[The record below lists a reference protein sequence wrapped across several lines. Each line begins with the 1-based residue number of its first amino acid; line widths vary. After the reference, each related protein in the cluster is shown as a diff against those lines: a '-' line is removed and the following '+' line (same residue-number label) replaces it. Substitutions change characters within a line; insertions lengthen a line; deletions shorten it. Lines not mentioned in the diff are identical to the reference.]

1 MFSKTPIQFTNKR
14 LEAFDKSW
22 KKILLPNGIT
32 CIHVPVTSD
41 DSFYIG
47 AMIKSGSR
55 FESRAKIGLAHFLEH
70 MMFRG
75 SKSFPQFTQLAEAF
89 EWLGGDWNAA
99 TGLDHTE
106 YWYTG
111 MANTAPEIISLFAE
125 FLHNPRFN
133 DIEVERHIV
142 IRELEGET
150 NDHGHSTDL
159 DYHVSTLIWPDTSI
173 AQPIL
178 GDKESILSFTI
189 KDLQKFRAAHYRPEN
204 MSICIVGGTNAELL
218 DQLAKSFSTY
228 GEDFPEKSVTK
239 LKPLPAFAGPAVK
252 WVEHSDN
259 EYEVL
264 VSFLCEGE
272 WSKKAQVYHLIARI
286 LTDGFCSRLGRS
298 IREEMGL
305 VYSINATASL
315 GPDRGTLDIH
325 ASCSQDQLDRYI
337 NELLKQL
344 VELATKGAK
353 PDEVQR
359 VIQRSVVDVEMAIL
373 DPEAVAGRFNWC
385 QLSEQPCSWADLRSE
400 IQSIK
405 PADVLK
411 ISAELFRQENTAIA
425 LLGPSD
431 KDIEKRIIKA
441 IKAILL

>member
-1 MFSKTPIQFTNKR
+1 MHSKNPIQFTNKR

-22 KKILLPNGIT
+22 SKKVLANGIT

-55 FESRAKIGLAHFLEH
+55 FEIKAKIGLAHFLEH

-75 SKSFPQFTQLAEAF
+75 SKSFPQFTKLAEAF

-99 TGLDHTE
+99 TGYDHTE

-111 MANTAPEIISLFAE
+111 MANTAPELINLFAE

-159 DYHVSTLIWPDTSI
+159 DYHISTLIWPDTSI

-178 GDKESILSFTI
+178 GDKESINSFTI
-189 KDLQKFRAAHYRPEN
+189 KDLQKFRASHYRPEN
-204 MSICIVGGTNAELL
+204 MAICIVGGTGDELL
-218 DQLAKSFSTY
+218 NQIAKNFENY
-228 GEDFPEKSVTK
+228 GDDFPEISVSK
-239 LKPLPAFAGPAVK
+239 LKTLPPFEGPAVK

-259 EYEVL
+259 EYEIL

-272 WSKKAQVYHLIARI
+272 WSIKAPVYHLIARI

-305 VYSINATASL
+305 VYSIDATASL

-325 ASCSQDQLDRYI
+325 ASCSQDQLDRYL
-337 NELLKQL
+337 NELLNQL
-344 VELATKGAK
+344 QQLATVVPQ
-353 PDEVQR
+353 PDEIQR

-385 QLSEQPCSWADLRSE
+385 MLNDKPCSWADLRNE
-400 IQSIK
+400 IQSIT

-411 ISAELFRQENTAIA
+411 VASELFRQDNTAIA

-431 KDIEKRIIKA
+431 KDIEKRALKA
-441 IKAILL
+441 IKTILL